1 MKKLAIT
8 YLAAGLASVAFVVAC
23 ELKIKKLRKEREAF
37 CDAILEK
44 IRFDDAKDVTDTVTV
59 VS

>member
-8 YLAAGLASVAFVVAC
+8 YLVSGLASVAFIVAC

-37 CDAILEK
+37 CNAILEK

>member
-8 YLAAGLASVAFVVAC
+8 YLVSGLASVAFVVTG

-37 CDAILEK
+37 CDEILEK
-44 IRFDDAKDVTDTVTV
+44 IRFDDAKDISETATV